1 MSSVLR
7 RNTMHQDDAPNW
19 AYAMR
24 SLGAGRLPGAK
35 ATAVGPQLQ
44 RKSPKLLCTIDAARP
59 YFSIR

>member
-1 MSSVLR
+1 
-7 RNTMHQDDAPNW
+7 
-19 AYAMR
+19 MR

-35 ATAVGPQLQ
+35 ANAVGPQFQ